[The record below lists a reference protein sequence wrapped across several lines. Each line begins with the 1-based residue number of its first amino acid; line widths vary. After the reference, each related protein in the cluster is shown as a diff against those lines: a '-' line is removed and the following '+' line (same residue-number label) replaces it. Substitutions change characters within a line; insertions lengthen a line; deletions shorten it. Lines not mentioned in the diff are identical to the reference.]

1 MCGLAGYHTSDNDA
15 PEREALPRAVAAL
28 RHRGPDGDGF
38 FWGPGVGLGHARLA
52 IIDVQTGNQPLL
64 NEDGSLAL
72 VVNGEF
78 YNYQDLSRPLPAQG
92 HRFRTR
98 SDSEVFLHRYEEHGL
113 AEALSGLNGMWAL
126 ALWDGPR
133 NRLVLSRDRIGKKP
147 LYYALDDRRL
157 LFASEIKSLLAFPGV
172 DLSLD
177 ERALALYLMYG
188 YVPAPYSIYRGIRKF
203 PPACYGVFEQGRL
216 SIAPYW
222 RLSREPGPDLSEE
235 DWIER
240 LDETLEDA
248 VRLRLVSD
256 VPLGGFLSGGLDS
269 SLIVA
274 RMARLVPDRVAT
286 VSIGFDDP
294 SYDESS
300 AAQAV
305 AGRLHTDHHLHRV
318 VLDDV
323 ERLPELVGHF
333 DEPFADASFL
343 PTWHLCRAA
352 RRHVTVA
359 LSGDGGDELFAGYRR
374 YLAGRLEPWYTSL
387 PAPVRRGLIEPAFA
401 RLPAPAGY
409 YGRSFLK
416 KAKLFLEAAER
427 MKTDPLAVSPR
438 LFEPEVL
445 AGLFPGLAVPPPDE
459 DPVWLAAQDSGGRDR
474 VDLMQRTDFHTYLP
488 DDILVKVDR
497 MSMYH
502 ALEVRCPF
510 LDHRL
515 VELAFRMPL
524 RFKLRRF
531 TSKYLLKRL
540 AVRDGL
546 SGVSKRPKQGFMVP
560 LDVWFR
566 GRLRGFLEDVLG
578 SASAPWSR
586 PAGLKLL
593 EEHLSGR
600 EDRALQLW
608 GLAVLGLWKQAG

>member
-1 MCGLAGYHTSDNDA
+1 MCGLAGYCTSHNDA
-15 PEREALPRAVAAL
+15 SERETLPRAVAAL
-28 RHRGPDGDGF
+28 HHRGPDGDGF
-38 FWGPGVGLGHARLA
+38 FFEAGVGLGHARLA
-52 IIDVQTGNQPLL
+52 IIDVQTGGQPLY

-78 YNYQDLSRPLPAQG
+78 YNYQDLSRPLLAQG
-92 HRFRTR
+92 HRFRTK
-98 SDSEVFLHRYEEHGL
+98 SDSEIFLHRYEEHGL
-113 AEALSGLNGMWAL
+113 AEALTGLNGMWAL
-126 ALWDGPR
+126 ALWDGPQR
-133 NRLVLSRDRIGKKP
+133 RLVLSRDRVGKKP
-147 LYYALDDRRL
+147 LYYVQGNGRL
-157 LFASEIKSLLAFPGV
+157 LFASEIKALLAFPGV

-177 ERALALYLMYG
+177 ERALALFLMYG

-203 PPACYGVFEQGRL
+203 PAACYGVFEQGRL
-216 SIAPYW
+216 SITPYW
-222 RLSREPGPDLSEE
+222 RLTREAGPDLSEE
-235 DWIER
+235 VWTER

-269 SLIVA
+269 SLVVA
-274 RMARLVPDRVAT
+274 RMARLVSDKVAT

-318 VLDDV
+318 VLDDM
-323 ERLPELVGHF
+323 ERLPELAGHF

-374 YLAGRLEPWYTSL
+374 YLAGRLEPLYTAL
-387 PAPVRRGLIEPAFA
+387 PAPVRRRLIEPAFA
-401 RLPAPAGY
+401 RLPSPTGY

-427 MKTDPLAVSPR
+427 LKADPLAVSPR
-438 LFEPEVL
+438 LFEPDDL
-445 AGLFPGLAVPPPDE
+445 AALFPGLAVPSPDE
-459 DPVWLAAQDSGGRDR
+459 NPVWLAARDSGGRDQ
-474 VDLMQRTDFHTYLP
+474 VDLMQRTDLLTYLP

-515 VELAFRMPL
+515 VELAFQMPL
-524 RFKLRRF
+524 RFKLRGF

-540 AVRDGL
+540 VVRDGL
-546 SGVSKRPKQGFMVP
+546 SDVSRRPKQGFMVP

-566 GRLRGFLEDVLG
+566 GRLRGFLEDVLH
-578 SASAPWSR
+578 SASAPWSK
-586 PAGLKLL
+586 PAGLRLL
-593 EEHLSGR
+593 AEHLSGR

-608 GLAVLGLWKQAG
+608 GLVVLRLWNRAG

>member
-1 MCGLAGYHTSDNDA
+1 MCGLAGYHTSQSDA
-15 PEREALPRAVAAL
+15 AEREALSRAVAAL

-38 FWGPGVGLGHARLA
+38 FFDAGVGLGHARLS
-52 IIDVQTGNQPLL
+52 IIDLATGDQPLY

-78 YNYQDLSRPLPAQG
+78 YNYRELAPDLEAKG

-98 SDSEVFLHRYEEHGL
+98 SDSEVFLHRYEEYGL
-113 AEALSGLNGMWAL
+113 PEALAGLNGMWAL

-133 NRLVLSRDRIGKKP
+133 ERLVLSRDRLGKKP
-147 LYYALDDRRL
+147 LYYALAGQRL
-157 LFASEIKSLLAFPGV
+157 VFASEIKALKVFPGV

-188 YVPAPYSIYRGIRKF
+188 YVPAPYSIHRGIRKF
-203 PPACYGVFEQGRL
+203 PAASYGVFEAGQL
-216 SIAPYW
+216 TVAPYW
-222 RLSREPGPDLSEE
+222 RLSKESGPDLSE
-235 DWIER
+235 DAWLER
-240 LDETLEDA
+240 LDATLDDA

-269 SLIVA
+269 SLIVT
-274 RMARLVPDRVAT
+274 RMARHVPDRVTT

-294 SYDESS
+294 TYDESG
-300 AAQAV
+300 AAESV
-305 AGRLHTDHHLHRV
+305 AARLRTDHHAHQV
-318 VLDDV
+318 VMDDV
-323 ERLPELVGHF
+323 DRLPELAGHF

-352 RRHVTVA
+352 RQHVTVA

-374 YLAGRLEPWYTSL
+374 YVAGRLQPLYTAL
-387 PAPVRRGLIEPAFA
+387 PESVRRGVVEPTLA

-409 YGRSFLK
+409 YGRSILK
-416 KAKLFLEAAER
+416 KAKLFLSAAER
-427 MKTDPLAVSPR
+427 IEGDPLAVAPR
-438 LFEPEVL
+438 LFEPEGL
-445 AGLFPGLAVPPPDE
+445 AALFPGLDLPALNE
-459 DPVWLAAQDSGGRDR
+459 DPVREAAGQSASRDR
-474 VDLMQRTDFHTYLP
+474 VDLMQRTDLVTYLP

-497 MSMYH
+497 MSMFH

-515 VELAFRMPL
+515 VELAFQMPL
-524 RFKLRRF
+524 RFKLRGL
-531 TSKYLLKRL
+531 TSKYLLKKL
-540 AVRDGL
+540 AVGDGL
-546 SGVSKRPKQGFMVP
+546 TDVAARSKQGFMVP

-566 GRLRGFLEDVLG
+566 GRLKGFLEAVLH
-578 SASAPWSR
+578 SASTPWSKE
-586 PAGLKLL
+586 AGLKLL
-593 EEHLSGR
+593 DEHLSGR

-608 GLAVLGLWKQAG
+608 GLVVLGLWSRAG